1 MYKRMFCYNRPG
13 RASMIDCD
21 IYAKEL
27 NIESGAQPVEDIN
40 DPFQVAAATD
50 RIAEEMH
57 ETGED
62 AFDSLPIN
70 LFQVN
75 NIYAYTYQH
84 TSYTI
89 STVTLTFFIY
99 ISSFLA
105 TSHTINHKAQ
115 RTVSN

>member
-1 MYKRMFCYNRPG
+1 
-13 RASMIDCD
+13 MIDCD

-57 ETGED
+57 EAEED
-62 AFDSLPIN
+62 TFDSLPIN

-75 NIYAYTYQH
+75 YIYPHTYQH

-89 STVTLTFFIY
+89 STVTLTFLFTY
-99 ISSFLA
+99 PLF
-105 TSHTINHKAQ
+105 
-115 RTVSN
+115 

>member
-1 MYKRMFCYNRPG
+1 
-13 RASMIDCD
+13 MIDCD

-75 NIYAYTYQH
+75 Y
-84 TSYTI
+84 
-89 STVTLTFFIY
+89 IY
-99 ISSFLA
+99 IPIHINTPLIPLA
-105 TSHTINHKAQ
+105 LLL
-115 RTVSN
+115 

>member
-1 MYKRMFCYNRPG
+1 MLFFFFFIRLGINNFLAMYKRMFCYNRPG

-27 NIESGAQPVEDIN
+27 NIESDAQPVEDIN

-57 ETGED
+57 EAEEG

-75 NIYAYTYQH
+75 YIYPHTYQH

-89 STVTLTFFIY
+89 STVTLTFLFTY
-99 ISSFLA
+99 PLF
-105 TSHTINHKAQ
+105 
-115 RTVSN
+115 

>member
-1 MYKRMFCYNRPG
+1 
-13 RASMIDCD
+13 MIDCD

-27 NIESGAQPVEDIN
+27 NIESDAQPVEDIN

-57 ETGED
+57 EAEEG

-89 STVTLTFFIY
+89 STVTLTFLFTY
-99 ISSFLA
+99 PLFSYF
-105 TSHTINHKAQ
+105 SHNQSQSTKNGVKLTRRIVRHAP
-115 RTVSN
+115 